1 VFDLGDPTRSIVV
14 TPLERVGVSRDNKN
28 EHDDRV
34 VIVVFL

>member
-1 VFDLGDPTRSIVV
+1 
-14 TPLERVGVSRDNKN
+14 LERVGVSRDNKN